1 MNDKEIA
8 LELVKLILPQALN
21 GIKTNSYPEEI
32 AKLYNKILKE
42 LKANPSTPNEDQKQ
56 MHKVVK

>member
-21 GIKTNSYPEEI
+21 GIKTSSYPEGI
-32 AKLYNKILKE
+32 AKLYNKILNE
-42 LKANPSTPNEDQKQ
+42 LKANPSKPNETQK
-56 MHKVVK
+56 